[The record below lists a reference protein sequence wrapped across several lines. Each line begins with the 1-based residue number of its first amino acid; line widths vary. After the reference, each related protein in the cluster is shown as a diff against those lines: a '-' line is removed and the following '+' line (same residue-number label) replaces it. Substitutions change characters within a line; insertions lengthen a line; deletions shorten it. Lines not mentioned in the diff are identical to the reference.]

1 MLRVIR
7 SKTIMLRLGLMS
19 ACFFCATFVFSGA
32 MINSA
37 TISGNK
43 YVNFAAMNLVAIP
56 TRVITAF
63 TLTRFGRKAPIC
75 VAYCFC
81 TVFFIAAAFGPK
93 CKLYRRYTVIL
104 SSWLRCTY
112 YVGTSEIQFNVVS
125 LISFS

>member
-1 MLRVIR
+1 MNITIPQTEAKQQQETFYILRVMR
-7 SKTIMLRLGLMS
+7 SKTIMLRLCLMS
-19 ACFFCATFVFSGA
+19 ACFFCATFVFSGTI
-32 MINSA
+32 INSA

-43 YVNFAAMNLVAIP
+43 YINFAALNLVAIP

-93 CKLYRRYTVIL
+93 CKLQCR
-104 SSWLRCTY
+104 
-112 YVGTSEIQFNVVS
+112 
-125 LISFS
+125 